1 MAESPHFK
9 QLLQLLNELK
19 VRYLIVGGYAVMKY
33 SEPRYTKDLDIW
45 IEASTENSA
54 RVFEALQK
62 FGAPLESDGISAQT
76 FTDAEIT
83 YQIGIAPLR
92 IDILTKIT
100 GIDFPLAW
108 NDRIEGS
115 IFGAPVHFISLD
127 HLIANKR
134 AVGRSS
140 DLEQLKQISKGTK
153 AE

>member
-140 DLEQLKQISKGTK
+140 DLEQLKQISKGTE

>member
-92 IDILTKIT
+92 IDISRRLLALISHLRGMIGLKEVFLVLLFTS
-100 GIDFPLAW
+100 FPW
-108 NDRIEGS
+108 TI
-115 IFGAPVHFISLD
+115 
-127 HLIANKR
+127 
-134 AVGRSS
+134 
-140 DLEQLKQISKGTK
+140 
-153 AE
+153 

>member
-92 IDILTKIT
+92 IDILTMIT

>member
-62 FGAPLESDGISAQT
+62 FGAPLESDGISAHT

>member
-153 AE
+153 AD

>member
-19 VRYLIVGGYAVMKY
+19 VRYLIVGGYAVRKY

>member
-19 VRYLIVGGYAVMKY
+19 VLYLIVGGYAVMKY
-33 SEPRYTKDLDIW
+33 SEPRYTKDLGIW

-62 FGAPLESDGISAQT
+62 LGAPLESDGISAET